1 MPREANRSS
10 WTSPFEA
17 DPSFSDLWTR
27 FSLGCGAKPKAK
39 SLTRHSTP
47 HFPTLLQSG
56 PAPGLG
62 AVTWLDRLGILG
74 PRTALVH
81 CQHLEA
87 GDPARIRARG
97 ATIVVCP
104 GTIRYFRRHPP
115 DVVRWLDMG
124 IPVALGT
131 DSRASNVGLSMP
143 AEISLARRFW
153 PQLSP
158 RTVLAMA
165 TGYGAR
171 ALARPG
177 IGSLRLGRSADC
189 VAMATNGCRSADE
202 VLERFTSGSLEVATT
217 FLGGRAVESGPRR
230 P

>member
-1 MPREANRSS
+1 MVHVAETTEEQRFLRRGDGEFRELLEN
-10 WTSPFEA
+10 
-17 DPSFSDLWTR
+17 
-27 FSLGCGAKPKAK
+27 LGRLPDGFRP
-39 SLTRHSTP
+39 
-47 HFPTLLQSG
+47 
-56 PAPGLG
+56 PGLG